1 MAWNKSSENGEAVS
15 RPLQKRKG
23 FRFPVRGAIAGAIV
37 VVGAGIVAWW
47 VMDDKAVPHD
57 EDASGTGRLIR
68 EVAPAVVSNRQE
80 AAEVKTNDFCFGK
93 NGKIQVGADG
103 KKWLHGARV
112 YDVQPGD
119 RFDKDGRKLN
129 KPPLFRYKSENL
141 LGGILSHPAG
151 MPVPAAPNRAAKF
164 DEDFMQSLLDHIEIK
179 DTDSP
184 EDRQLKQDV
193 IDAKKEI
200 VQRIKAGETFTSIIE
215 DTQREYNRLANM
227 RDEMRKIYNELK
239 ANGASEQELKDHVE
253 AANKLLEKNGVMK
266 LPFGASL
273 KERILK
279 NNQIGK

>member
-1 MAWNKSSENGEAVS
+1 MEDGRARSPSAPRRAGTA
-15 RPLQKRKG
+15 RPT
-23 FRFPVRGAIAGAIV
+23 VAAIAGAIV
-37 VVGAGIVAWW
+37 VLGAGIAAWW
-47 VMDDKAVPHD
+47 IWGDRPAPRG
-57 EDASGTGRLIR
+57 EDAAGTVRRIR
-68 EVAPAVVSNRQE
+68 EVTPVAVSNRQVTAE
-80 AAEVKTNDFCFGK
+80 AKTNDFCFGK
-93 NGKIQVGADG
+93 NGKIQVDADG

-119 RFDKDGRKLN
+119 RFDKDGHKLN

-141 LGGILSHPAG
+141 LGGLLSHPVG
-151 MPVPAAPNRAAKF
+151 MPVPAAPNKAAKF

-179 DTDSP
+179 ETDSP

-200 VQRIKAGETFTSIIE
+200 VQRIKGGETFTSIIE

-253 AANKLLEKNGVMK
+253 AANRLLEKNGVMK

-273 KERILK
+273 KERLLK